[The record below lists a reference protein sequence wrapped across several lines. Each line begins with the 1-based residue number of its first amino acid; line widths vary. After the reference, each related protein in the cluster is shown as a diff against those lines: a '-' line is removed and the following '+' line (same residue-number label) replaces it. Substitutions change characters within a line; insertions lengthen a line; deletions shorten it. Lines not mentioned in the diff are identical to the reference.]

1 MQGNIKHLN
10 FLKQIIILTSIIYG
24 TNVFN
29 ILIFLQNYVKKKIIF
44 VQ

>member
-24 TNVFN
+24 TNVLN
-29 ILIFLQNYVKKKIIF
+29 ISDST
-44 VQ
+44 